1 MLTAQRAASKDIQHK
16 FAEELLHLRKLEL
29 STKRSM
35 RRVSSSLWTR
45 TNHNVKLQYVAIRI
59 LSNDDDLAYYYLCQS
74 LRAYR
79 GRLETDPEYN
89 VVEIDATLRPSLT
102 TERRASMKANPECP
116 FHFEAAK
123 WIAECRLFYWLVS
136 LNAKGVAPP
145 ARDMCAQFV
154 ASWDSESRGV
164 LADLF
169 LTDLNL
175 NMDKRKAWLRRFR
188 EVWLTKFMQMPARP
202 PLCDEDI
209 IRKVF

>member
-1 MLTAQRAASKDIQHK
+1 MLTAQREESRDIQRK
-16 FAEELLHLRKLEL
+16 LSEELLHLHKLEL

-35 RRVSSSLWTR
+35 RRVNSSLWTR
-45 TNHNVKLQYVAIRI
+45 TNHNVKLTYVAIRI
-59 LSNDDDLAYYYLCQS
+59 LSTDDDLAYYYLCQS

-89 VVEIDATLRPSLT
+89 VVEIDASLRQALT
-102 TERRASMKANPECP
+102 PERRASVKSNPECP

-123 WIAECRLFYWLVS
+123 WIAECRLFHWLVN

-145 ARDMCAQFV
+145 ARDMFAQFV
-154 ASWDSESRGV
+154 ASWDVESRGV
-164 LADLF
+164 QADLF
-169 LTDLNL
+169 LTDINL
-175 NMDKRKAWLRRFR
+175 NMDKRKAWLQRFR
-188 EVWLTKFMQMPARP
+188 EVWLTKFMKMPARP